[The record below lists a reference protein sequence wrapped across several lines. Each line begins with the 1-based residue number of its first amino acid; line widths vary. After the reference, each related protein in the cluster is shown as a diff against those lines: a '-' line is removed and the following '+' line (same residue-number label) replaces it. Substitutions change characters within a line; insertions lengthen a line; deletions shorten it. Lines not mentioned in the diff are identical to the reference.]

1 MPGFIFGI
9 LLPVRK
15 SHTCYNEGNKK
26 VEVDGLFKSVRF
38 YTNRLAAMR
47 RFYGNILELEISE
60 RLEDSFTVKIGGTDV
75 TFVASERPSFYHFAI
90 NIPGNQFTML
100 KYWVKDRV
108 PLNWDGGV
116 DEVYFRSF
124 DADSMYFEDPSGNIV
139 ELIGRRKKD
148 LFGDVSRASFLN
160 ISEVGVVP
168 QDVVKAGTELQK
180 AGIPLRGGT
189 DVDPDS
195 LNFLGRG
202 ETFFVLVPEG
212 RRWYFS
218 KRTSEIHPLEALL
231 DDGLLVRL
239 DEAGELAVSDTE
251 D

>member
-1 MPGFIFGI
+1 M
-9 LLPVRK
+9 
-15 SHTCYNEGNKK
+15 
-26 VEVDGLFKSVRF
+26 FKSVMF
-38 YTNRLAAMR
+38 YTDRLAAMR
-47 RFYGNILELEISE
+47 RFYGNILELEITE
-60 RLEDSFTVKIGGTDV
+60 RLEDRFTVRIGETEV
-75 TFVASERPSFYHFAI
+75 TFVATDRPAFYHFAI

-116 DEVYFRSF
+116 DEVYFRNF
-124 DADSMYFEDPSGNIV
+124 DADSMYFEDPAGNIV

-148 LFGDVSRASFLN
+148 LFGDVSQASFLN
-160 ISEVGVVP
+160 VSEVGIVP
-168 QDVVKAGTELQK
+168 RDVAKAGGDLMK

-189 DVDPDS
+189 EVDPHN

-202 ETFFVLVPEG
+202 ETFFVVVPEG

-218 KRTSEIHPLEALL
+218 KKDAESHPLKAAL
-231 DDGLLVRL
+231 DDGLAVQL
-239 DEAGELAVSDTE
+239 DDDGTLTVSEQE